1 MKFIISCPECGR
13 SLRFPLDKGRIKI
26 RCQCCYGMVIDPD
39 DTSLYKKGRFDLKP
53 EDPIINKKRK
63 PVKQTGSLF
72 DKDKIIRKILEYGYT
87 LQNLRYMPDRE
98 KYRLLLLI
106 LLPAL
111 LLIIILYTF
120 FGLLS

>member
-1 MKFIISCPECGR
+1 MA
-13 SLRFPLDKGRIKI
+13 
-26 RCQCCYGMVIDPD
+26 VDPD

-53 EDPIINKKRK
+53 EGPIINKKRK

-72 DKDKIIRKILEYGYT
+72 DKDKIIRKILEYRYT

-106 LLPAL
+106 LVPAL